1 MTQVVTSKNEI
12 VVPRSVRRRSGI
24 KTGDTVRFTVSGR
37 VISIVPSDDNYTS
50 AERTAINRGIAQ
62 SMKEYREGKAAGPFE
77 TAEALVVDL
86 HAGVAKLDVPKAKRS
101 KK

>member
-12 VVPRSVRRRSGI
+12 VVPKSVRRKAGI

-37 VISIVPSDDNYTS
+37 VISIVPSHDDYTP

-62 SMKEYREGKAAGPFE
+62 SMKEYREGKASGPFDS
-77 TAEALVVDL
+77 AEALVADL
-86 HAGVAKLDVPKAKRS
+86 RVGAAKLDTKKRKRS
-101 KK
+101 TK